1 MKIVEEPRRV
11 WLCHALVFAAQS
23 CLAILIGHRVSCECI
38 PSPPLPPQEMPAT
51 FDVSPLMDAWAEM
64 DEHVEGWNSP
74 ANASA
79 SGRRLVANDFNADFS
94 RRLAFHTWIE
104 EDVALDR
111 RGLERYLRRA
121 LAASGI
127 ARART
132 ERGSRTQ
139 RAHSPK
145 SAEALQREYGTNQFA
160 FDPAFAAQA
169 HHMLPGAPWSH
180 GRDAFMRLVRNG
192 LRPNHYVL
200 SLGCGPLATGHH
212 VVRYLMT
219 GRYHCVEPD
228 EYLLRAAVEY
238 EIPSKALIHKRPR
251 FILND
256 FAEVASIMRKPPA
269 WLPSPPSYFDLVH
282 VERPLEPD
290 ELEKTITS
298 AARYLR
304 PRSGRLV
311 VSEPLPAR
319 IQRQLGLQPN
329 EQNEEQLSVGC
340 PFSLR
345 CSMHVYST

>member
-1 MKIVEEPRRV
+1 
-11 WLCHALVFAAQS
+11 
-23 CLAILIGHRVSCECI
+23 
-38 PSPPLPPQEMPAT
+38 
-51 FDVSPLMDAWAEM
+51 
-64 DEHVEGWNSP
+64 
-74 ANASA
+74 
-79 SGRRLVANDFNADFS
+79 
-94 RRLAFHTWIE
+94 
-104 EDVALDR
+104 
-111 RGLERYLRRA
+111 
-121 LAASGI
+121 
-127 ARART
+127 
-132 ERGSRTQ
+132 
-139 RAHSPK
+139 
-145 SAEALQREYGTNQFA
+145 
-160 FDPAFAAQA
+160 
-169 HHMLPGAPWSH
+169 
-180 GRDAFMRLVRNG
+180 
-192 LRPNHYVL
+192 
-200 SLGCGPLATGHH
+200 
-212 VVRYLMT
+212 MT